1 MPGLRRQ
8 FLHRELAVAVS
19 IELSDHRERL
29 AAADV
34 PEIFQGAPIGLITA
48 GLMSI
53 AFLGF
58 AGLDKGLN

>member
-1 MPGLRRQ
+1 MVMVL
-8 FLHRELAVAVS
+8 FAF
-19 IELSDHRERL
+19 IRERL
-29 AAADV
+29 ASADV

-58 AGLDKGLN
+58 TGLDKVLN